1 MGRGLRAILTRAM
14 NPTPHLLI
22 VDDDAEIGALLSKFL
37 AGYGY
42 RVSVAA
48 SGGAM
53 TQLLADTRIDLVVL
67 DIMLP
72 GKDGLALCRELRAGG
87 KDVLTHAR
95 RAVAELDAVKFAG
108 KLNGTGAVGEVRL
121 GIRMPP
127 LGEAIRALLRG
138 WRKNCGNVALT
149 VSETN
154 ERDLAI
160 ALDERR
166 LDALLAPRFMLPPH
180 AASLT
185 VCRDQLFAAVPED
198 HKLAGHPG
206 PVTRRSLIGETILVQ
221 GWQECQGEREF
232 LTLLLDTEA
241 CFQSHAASRQ
251 AILTLV
257 AAGYGVAIVTESQAA
272 NCFAGVVFRP
282 IDERR
287 AVVQLGIAWRP
298 ETEEPA
304 VGRFVA
310 FIRDAVRS
318 RGLV

>member
-1 MGRGLRAILTRAM
+1 MKLRDLEYLVASAAAGNFTRAAQS
-14 NPTPHLLI
+14 L
-22 VDDDAEIGALLSKFL
+22 EISTSTISR
-37 AGYGY
+37 
-42 RVSVAA
+42 RVAR
-48 SGGAM
+48 
-53 TQLLADTRIDLVVL
+53 LEDEL
-67 DIMLP
+67 
-72 GKDGLALCRELRAGG
+72 GLALFERSHSGIRLTAGG

-121 GIRMPP
+121 GIRMAP

-149 VSETN
+149 VCETN

-185 VCRDQLFAAVPED
+185 VCREQLFAAVPED
-198 HKLAGHPG
+198 HKLAGHPA
-206 PVTRRSLIGETILVQ
+206 PVTRQSLIGETILLQ